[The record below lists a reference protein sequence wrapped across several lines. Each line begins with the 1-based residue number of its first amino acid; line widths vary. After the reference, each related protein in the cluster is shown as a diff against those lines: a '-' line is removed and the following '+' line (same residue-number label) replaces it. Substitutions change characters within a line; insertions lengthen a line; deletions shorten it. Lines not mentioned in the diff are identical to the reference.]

1 MKSTTD
7 SGGLISNQTVG
18 GGKDYLPFYYKDI
31 LNATQFPVLNGA
43 KVHFEV
49 MKRGGKCIAF
59 KINVIGVS
67 EPMVRLKTYFT

>member
-7 SGGLISNQTVG
+7 SGGLISSQTVG

-67 EPMVRLKTYFT
+67 EAMVSLKTYFI